1 MKGLKEQILESVR
14 QDLVEIEV
22 ALTDNLKPYLPL
34 VSHVAKYIMF
44 SGGKRI
50 RPLLMVLSARLCGYR
65 GNYDK
70 TLSVVFEYLHAATLL
85 HDDLVDGADMRRGNP
100 VAHLIWGNPA
110 TVLVGDFL
118 LARSIAI
125 AARTNSVTII
135 DTLAHTTAQ
144 MSEGEIHQLLHRG
157 DIAVDEKDYT
167 EVITRKTAYLIQAAC
182 QIGALLA
189 EAPGKQVQA
198 LADYGYHFG
207 IAFQMAD
214 DLLDYMA
221 DTRVI
226 GKTTG
231 ADLREGK
238 LTLPVI
244 YALDCATRE
253 DRRRLETIIR
263 DMVAVTPTQT
273 LPPWPR
279 PGFQWQQLASRT
291 SRQSGLEG
299 GRQGGGEGIE
309 ARREEVSLSPN
320 GELLRDVDAKDA
332 DFETVLELIN
342 KYGGIAY
349 TRDRA
354 RQHIEHAK
362 KCLEIFDAS
371 QARTLLEHL
380 ADYVLVREM

>member
-1 MKGLKEQILESVR
+1 MKDLKEQILESVR

-65 GNYDK
+65 GDYDK

-85 HDDLVDGADMRRGNP
+85 HDDLVDGADIRRGNP
-100 VAHLIWGNPA
+100 VAHSIWGNPA

-125 AARTNSVTII
+125 AAQANSVPII
-135 DTLAHTTAQ
+135 DVLAHTTAQ
-144 MSEGEIHQLLHRG
+144 MSEGEIHQLLRRG
-157 DIAVDEKDYT
+157 DLAVDETGYM

-182 QIGALLA
+182 QVGALLA
-189 EAPGKQVQA
+189 EASEEQVQT
-198 LADYGYHFG
+198 LADYGYHLG

-214 DLLDYMA
+214 DLLDYA
-221 DTRVI
+221 GDTRML

-231 ADLREGK
+231 TDLREGK

-244 YALDCATRE
+244 HALDRATTE
-253 DRRRLETIIR
+253 DRRRMETIIR
-263 DMVAVTPTQT
+263 DMDITE
-273 LPPWPR
+273 
-279 PGFQWQQLASRT
+279 S
-291 SRQSGLEG
+291 
-299 GRQGGGEGIE
+299 
-309 ARREEVSLSPN
+309 
-320 GELLRDVDAKDA
+320 
-332 DFETVLELIN
+332 DFETVLRLIK

-354 RQHIEHAK
+354 QEHIEQAK
-362 KCLEIFDAS
+362 KCLDIFSAS
-371 QARTLLEHL
+371 KPRTLLKQL
-380 ADYVLVREM
+380 ANYVLVRRM

>member
-1 MKGLKEQILESVR
+1 MKDLKEQILESVR

-100 VAHLIWGNPA
+100 VAHSIWGNPA

-125 AARTNSVTII
+125 AARTNSVPII
-135 DTLAHTTAQ
+135 DILAHTTAQ

-182 QIGALLA
+182 QVGALLA
-189 EAPGKQVQA
+189 EAPVEQVQV
-198 LADYGYHFG
+198 LAGYGYHLG
-207 IAFQMAD
+207 IAFQIAD
-214 DLLDYMA
+214 DLLDYTA

-231 ADLREGK
+231 TDLREGK

-263 DMVAVTPTQT
+263 DMVAVTPT
-273 LPPWPR
+273 
-279 PGFQWQQLASRT
+279 
-291 SRQSGLEG
+291 
-299 GRQGGGEGIE
+299 
-309 ARREEVSLSPN
+309 PN

-332 DFETVLELIN
+332 DFETVLGLIK

-354 RQHIEHAK
+354 QEHIEQAK

-371 QARTLLEHL
+371 QARTLLEQL
-380 ADYVLVREM
+380 ADYVVVRKM

>member
-85 HDDLVDGADMRRGNP
+85 HDDLVDGVDMRRGNP

-263 DMVAVTPTQT
+263 DMVAVAPTQT

-299 GRQGGGEGIE
+299 GGQGGGEGIE

>member
-1 MKGLKEQILESVR
+1 MKDLKEQILESVR

-65 GNYDK
+65 GDYDK

-85 HDDLVDGADMRRGNP
+85 HDDLVDGADIRRGNP
-100 VAHLIWGNPA
+100 VAHSIWGNPA

-125 AARTNSVTII
+125 AAQANSVPII
-135 DTLAHTTAQ
+135 DVLAHTTAQ
-144 MSEGEIHQLLHRG
+144 MSEGEIHQLLRRG
-157 DIAVDEKDYT
+157 DLAVDETGYM

-182 QIGALLA
+182 QVGALLA
-189 EAPGKQVQA
+189 EASEEQVQT
-198 LADYGYHFG
+198 LADYGYHLG

-214 DLLDYMA
+214 DLLDYTG
-221 DTRVI
+221 DTRML

-231 ADLREGK
+231 TDLREGK

-244 YALDCATRE
+244 HALDRATTE
-253 DRRRLETIIR
+253 DRRRMETIIR
-263 DMVAVTPTQT
+263 DMDITE
-273 LPPWPR
+273 
-279 PGFQWQQLASRT
+279 S
-291 SRQSGLEG
+291 
-299 GRQGGGEGIE
+299 
-309 ARREEVSLSPN
+309 
-320 GELLRDVDAKDA
+320 
-332 DFETVLELIN
+332 DFETVLRLIK

-354 RQHIEHAK
+354 QEHIEQAK
-362 KCLEIFDAS
+362 KCLDIFSAS
-371 QARTLLEHL
+371 KPRTLLKQL
-380 ADYVLVREM
+380 ANYVLVRRM